1 METHSVTRSSNNT
14 SISPSM
20 LRSFP
25 SQAQGIA
32 MVTVFMFESGLIV
45 GGNMLAIILFAKEKK
60 LRRKSLFLVM
70 NMALADVMLGAVS
83 LPLYVYL
90 FIGPYHLL
98 WTAKANTSMVYFYHF
113 LDATFSQSSLISAGF
128 ISCER
133 FYAIYWPLKHQTM
146 SMRAYSIVI
155 FMVWSLA
162 ILTGSIV
169 FFLSYHQKSFKT
181 AALSW
186 MSFPLSF
193 LFIVCA
199 CNISIWRKVRK
210 RNIALLQQ
218 NRAASQ
224 NQRLTKT
231 LLFVSAISVLSWL
244 PLVVVNYLTVVQ
256 EVGGVVTD
264 LIVGII
270 TIINLSNSILNPFVF
285 VLRIPEFRQALSLC
299 FSRRQ
304 AEVNRPRMEG
314 RENMAAVFTPVQHE
328 ITTLQPD
335 SSQVQQ
341 TFEQETIDTKLWS
354 NFMIKLL
361 IFYNNNNSIAIITQ
375 LKNWFSQSLGLI
387 IPRSQSVSGN
397 GFQAAKIEL
406 AERDRENAVRGLG
419 KNGKH

>member
-1 METHSVTRSSNNT
+1 METHSVTRSSNN
-14 SISPSM
+14 ISTTPSM

-83 LPLYVYL
+83 LPLYVYF

-98 WTAKANTSMVYFYHF
+98 WTAKANTSMLYFYHF
-113 LDATFSQSSLISAGF
+113 LDVTFSQSSLISAGF

-193 LFIVCA
+193 LFIVCG

-244 PLVVVNYLTVVQ
+244 PLVIVNYLTFFRRVYIPNVF
-256 EVGGVVTD
+256 ED
-264 LIVGII
+264 
-270 TIINLSNSILNPFVF
+270 IINILNFSNSILNPFIYA
-285 VLRIPEFRQALSLC
+285 LRIPQFRQTLVLC
-299 FSRRQ
+299 CSRRQ
-304 AEVNRPRMEG
+304 AVMNGQGKEERANI
-314 RENMAAVFTPVQHE
+314 AAFLKPA
-328 ITTLQPD
+328 LQLRSSDPE

-341 TFEQETIDTKLWS
+341 TSDRQKVMDTKL
-354 NFMIKLL
+354 
-361 IFYNNNNSIAIITQ
+361 
-375 LKNWFSQSLGLI
+375 
-387 IPRSQSVSGN
+387 
-397 GFQAAKIEL
+397 
-406 AERDRENAVRGLG
+406 
-419 KNGKH
+419 

>member
-1 METHSVTRSSNNT
+1 METHSVTRSSNNIST
-14 SISPSM
+14 SPLM

-32 MVTVFMFESGLIV
+32 MVTVFMFESDLIV
-45 GGNMLAIILFAKEKK
+45 GMLAIILFAKEKK
-60 LRRKSLFLVM
+60 LRKKSLFLVM

-83 LPLYVYL
+83 LPLYVYF

-98 WTAKANTSMVYFYHF
+98 WTTKANTSMLYFYHF
-113 LDATFSQSSLISAGF
+113 LDVTFSQSSLISAGF
-128 ISCER
+128 TSCER
-133 FYAIYWPLKHQTM
+133 FYAIYGPLKHQAM

-162 ILTGSIV
+162 IFTGSIV

-193 LFIVCA
+193 LFIVCG

-218 NRAASQ
+218 NRAAFQ

-256 EVGGVVTD
+256 EVGGVITD

-270 TIINLSNSILNPFVF
+270 NIINLSNSILNPFVF

-304 AEVNRPRMEG
+304 AEVNRPGMEG
-314 RENMAAVFTPVQHE
+314 RENMAAVLTPVQHE
-328 ITTLQPD
+328 MTTLQPD

-341 TFEQETIDTKLWS
+341 TFEQEMIDTKL
-354 NFMIKLL
+354 
-361 IFYNNNNSIAIITQ
+361 
-375 LKNWFSQSLGLI
+375 
-387 IPRSQSVSGN
+387 
-397 GFQAAKIEL
+397 
-406 AERDRENAVRGLG
+406 
-419 KNGKH
+419 